1 MEGMNGMEKDGK
13 QLLYLKLKSRLL
25 EDYGQKPYF
34 SPLPG
39 ERELCEIYGV
49 SRPTVRKALMLLEKE
64 NKIQKLPGKGTFF
77 LGNKD
82 YVESNSGNQSV
93 TFYNQVSLRGDYTK
107 SRILLQNIEPATAE
121 VAVQLRIQKGSKI
134 FHLERLRYINDR
146 LYSLTNAYVPYDL
159 CPQLLHIDFR
169 GKSLHNTLAQYGH
182 VPYKADKIIEIEHAG
197 EYEALH
203 LGIHVDDPITI
214 THSITYDQEG
224 NILEYACSKAS
235 AYRTRFQMTMYN
247 HL

>member
-1 MEGMNGMEKDGK
+1 MAKDGK
-13 QLLYLKLKSRLL
+13 QLLYLQLKERLL
-25 EDYGQKPYF
+25 KDYGEKPYF

-64 NKIQKLPGKGTFF
+64 KKIQKLPGKGTFF

-82 YVESNSGNQSV
+82 YVESNTQNQSV

-107 SRILLQNIEPATAE
+107 SRILLQNIELVTSD
-121 VAVQLRIQKGSKI
+121 VAAQLGIEKGTKV

-146 LYSLTNAYVPYDL
+146 LYSLANAYVPYDL
-159 CPQLLHIDFR
+159 CPELLDIDFR
-169 GKSLHNTLAQYGH
+169 GRSLHNTLVEYGH
-182 VPYKADKIIEIEHAG
+182 VPYKADKVIEIEHAG

-203 LGIHVDDPITI
+203 LGIEVGDPITI
-214 THSITYDQEG
+214 THSITYDKEDH
-224 NILEYACSKAS
+224 ILEYACSKAS
-235 AYRTRFQMTMYN
+235 AYRTRFEMTMYN